1 MHFDKQNATG
11 HKVEGPV
18 LTFFES
24 EDNWKRWSA
33 DEETRQEG
41 GRVLSRP
48 ERWFLVPL
56 IVWPILGC
64 ILLKTIAIP
73 SSSMGASPKSSAIL
87 LEPLQWLLFNYWNL
101 WIQWIV
107 RPTVGHN
114 WKPSPLHQVQGMSLH
129 GFYHGAGL
137 GASPYQLQSRCS
149 PIASVRVIGRPPSC
163 WWRRYWRWCQF
174 SINRD
179 K

>member
-1 MHFDKQNATG
+1 MCTLIKQNATG
-11 HKVEGPV
+11 YNVEGPV
-18 LTFFES
+18 LTFLES

-33 DEETRQEG
+33 DEETGREEG
-41 GRVLSRP
+41 EYWVDLNDG
-48 ERWFLVPL
+48 LVPL

-73 SSSMGASPKSSAIL
+73 SSSMDASPKSSAIL

-107 RPTVGHN
+107 RPSVGSN
-114 WKPSPLHQVQGMSLH
+114 WKPSPLHQVQGTSLN

-137 GASPYQLQSRCS
+137 GASPYLLQSRCS
-149 PIASVRVIGRPPSC
+149 PSASVMVIGRPPSY
-163 WWRRYWRWCQF
+163 WWRRYWRRCRF

-179 K
+179 N